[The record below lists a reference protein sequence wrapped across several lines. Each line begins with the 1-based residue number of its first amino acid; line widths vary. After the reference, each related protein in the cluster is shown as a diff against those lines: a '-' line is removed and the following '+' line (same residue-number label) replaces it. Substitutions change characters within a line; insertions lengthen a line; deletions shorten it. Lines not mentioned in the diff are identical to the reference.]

1 VIVELRSVP
10 DCPNLNPV
18 REALT
23 AALADL
29 GCPTAVI
36 EQVGDYPS
44 PSVLINGVDVMGA
57 TGGDT
62 AACRLDLPT
71 GEQLRVAL
79 TDAWASEQASSPAKA
94 DR

>member
-1 VIVELRSVP
+1 MIVELRSVP

-23 AALADL
+23 EALADL

-62 AACRLDLPT
+62 AACRLDPPS
-71 GEQLRVAL
+71 GERLRVAL
-79 TDAWASEQASSPAKA
+79 RNAMTSEQA

>member
-1 VIVELRSVP
+1 MIVELRSVP
-10 DCPNLNPV
+10 DCPNLNRV

-29 GCPTAVI
+29 GCPAAVI
-36 EQVGDYPS
+36 ERVGDYPS

-79 TDAWASEQASSPAKA
+79 TDAWASEQTNSPTET
-94 DR
+94 DQ